1 MCRRRRTF
9 TRRNCANWVKMFSD
23 DPQQAFPAPR
33 PMMSKHK
40 SLEPLRK
47 WLQIPSCGLTVSLC
61 PPAALD
67 GHQALRFGLVD
78 QREYNW
84 DGRGRALERGRRHR
98 AGTDELLPGA
108 NATTLRDYLLN
119 DIRRDMDRRVSKFA
133 SGKMS
138 ILSIKFAVSSRGFPD
153 PCNQFPVLLRREFNS
168 KPLNFL
174 IDWTSKSPK
183 EA

>member
-1 MCRRRRTF
+1 MVAVARWNAAVAT
-9 TRRNCANWVKMFSD
+9 
-23 DPQQAFPAPR
+23 
-33 PMMSKHK
+33 
-40 SLEPLRK
+40 EP
-47 WLQIPSCGLTVSLC
+47 
-61 PPAALD
+61 
-67 GHQALRFGLVD
+67 
-78 QREYNW
+78 
-84 DGRGRALERGRRHR
+84 
-98 AGTDELLPGA
+98 ELITSGA

>member
-1 MCRRRRTF
+1 MVAVARWNAAVATEPGTDNFRRKR
-9 TRRNCANWVKMFSD
+9 D
-23 DPQQAFPAPR
+23 DPPR
-33 PMMSKHK
+33 LS
-40 SLEPLRK
+40 S
-47 WLQIPSCGLTVSLC
+47 
-61 PPAALD
+61 D
-67 GHQALRFGLVD
+67 
-78 QREYNW
+78 
-84 DGRGRALERGRRHR
+84 
-98 AGTDELLPGA
+98 
-108 NATTLRDYLLN
+108 

>member
-1 MCRRRRTF
+1 MVAVARWIAAVAT
-9 TRRNCANWVKMFSD
+9 
-23 DPQQAFPAPR
+23 
-33 PMMSKHK
+33 
-40 SLEPLRK
+40 EP
-47 WLQIPSCGLTVSLC
+47 
-61 PPAALD
+61 
-67 GHQALRFGLVD
+67 
-78 QREYNW
+78 
-84 DGRGRALERGRRHR
+84 
-98 AGTDELLPGA
+98 ELITSG
-108 NATTLRDYLLN
+108 TTLRDYLLN

-153 PCNQFPVLLRREFNS
+153 PCNQFPVRLRREFNS

>member
-1 MCRRRRTF
+1 MPPNCCSKLLTHNVRAVLSGAPQKKGRTV
-9 TRRNCANWVKMFSD
+9 AEMASD
-23 DPQQAFPAPR
+23 SIMWADRLSMP
-33 PMMSKHK
+33 
-40 SLEPLRK
+40 
-47 WLQIPSCGLTVSLC
+47 

-98 AGTDELLPGA
+98 AGTDITSGA

-153 PCNQFPVLLRREFNS
+153 PCNQFPVRLRREFNS